1 MRAYYIKRYCLADY
15 LRGFFVSKAAEKE
28 MLSCKKIKHT
38 PSKKPANNRIGSKAR
53 DTGAFDG
60 AFFPVR
66 RFFRIPAFLPFLD
79 LEVKNVVITIAAFIF
94 GPLSGAA
101 ISVCVALVE
110 MFTISTTGWLGFIMN
125 AIASLCFVCPA
136 AFFTKKAH
144 HVGRRAGAC
153 YWLPAYDRRDAFV
166 ELPDYAFYMNVS
178 REAIAALLLPAF
190 LPFNLVKTGLNTAL
204 ILLLYKPVVLG
215 LRKANLIPQN
225 PSGDKPRS
233 KVSIGILIAAGLLLA
248 TCVLVV
254 LVVNGT
260 L

>member
-1 MRAYYIKRYCLADY
+1 MSGAVLG
-15 LRGFFVSKAAEKE
+15 LV
-28 MLSCKKIKHT
+28 T
-38 PSKKPANNRIGSKAR
+38 GSLLM
-53 DTGAFDG
+53 TGAM
-60 AFFPVR
+60 
-66 RFFRIPAFLPFLD
+66 LLWNY
-79 LEVKNVVITIAAFIF
+79 LIT
-94 GPLSGAA
+94 P
-101 ISVCVALVE
+101 
-110 MFTISTTGWLGFIMN
+110 
-125 AIASLCFVCPA
+125 
-136 AFFTKKAH
+136 
-144 HVGRRAGAC
+144 
-153 YWLPAYDRRDAFV
+153 
-166 ELPDYAFYMNVS
+166 FYMNVS